1 MTQHLEA
8 TAETV
13 VTIKLSKEHA
23 VKLAHSLGR
32 ALEATSHLDPSS
44 RYTALVN
51 TGTIDDLLSLKT
63 ALFTVTE

>member
-13 VTIKLSKEHA
+13 VTLKLSKEYA
-23 VKLAHSLGR
+23 VKLARSLGR
-32 ALEATSHLDPSS
+32 ALETVNHLDD
-44 RYTALVN
+44 RLRVN
-51 TGTIDDLLSLKT
+51 LINAGTIDDLLALKT